1 MPEQFLVCVP
11 CKRIS
16 ELVKDYRPGEEMRGE
31 WELFGREHR
40 GDGHEIFIGTVVGQ

>member
-1 MPEQFLVCVP
+1 MPEKFLVCLP

-16 ELVKDYRPGEEMRGE
+16 ELVKDYRPDEEMRGE
-31 WELFGREHR
+31 WELFRREHR